1 LRAVLLAL
9 LTYAAESPLRDAGL
23 QDSQDD
29 DLHDEFLGALA
40 ALGGSAGN
48 VRLRDVLE
56 WDVATYDA
64 VKAQLLSRGLI
75 VPGRGRGG
83 SIALAGGEG
92 TTASGTANAERPAR
106 RPRAARGSSSSTASS
121 FETAFRAIDDCLRK
135 EAGCGTELDYT
146 EQTSWLLF
154 LKYLDGLEDDRA
166 AMALLEER
174 TASPILEEAY
184 RWNSWAAPKDGHGQ
198 LAKDARIGDDLLK
211 FVNNDLFP
219 YLSGF
224 KDRASGP
231 NTIEYKIGEIF
242 GEIRNKISN
251 GYNLREIIEEI
262 DGMRFRS
269 QAEKHELSML
279 YEEKIKRMGNA
290 GRNGGEY
297 YTPRP
302 LIRAIVQVVNPQI
315 GETVY
320 DPAVGSAG
328 FLCEA
333 FEFMCKGGSIGAELS
348 TADLDTLQNHTFTG
362 KEKKSLAYVIAIMN
376 MILHG
381 IETPRIIRT
390 NTLSENLDGLEDKDR
405 FDIILANPPFG
416 GKERGEV
423 QKNFQIRSGE
433 TAFLFLQHFIKVLKA
448 GGRAGVVIKNTF
460 LSNTDNASVALR
472 QKLLSECNLHT
483 VLDCPGGTFQGAG
496 VKTVVLFFEKGAPT
510 RRVWFYQ
517 LDPGRNLGKTN
528 PLNDRDLAEFVEL
541 QKTFADSPK
550 SWSVAADSI
559 DLQSWD
565 LSVKNP
571 HGGEALAHRTPQ
583 EIMAEIAE
591 LDTESAEVLG
601 RIRALV

>member
-1 LRAVLLAL
+1 M
-9 LTYAAESPLRDAGL
+9 TDTAESPLRDAEADNDL
-23 QDSQDD
+23 Q
-29 DLHDEFLGALA
+29 DEFLGALT

-48 VRLRDVLE
+48 GRLRDVLE
-56 WDVATYDA
+56 WEEASYDA
-64 VKAQLLSRGLI
+64 VKAQLFSRGLI

-83 SIALAGGEG
+83 SVALAGGEG
-92 TTASGTANAERPAR
+92 TTASVTANAERPAR
-106 RPRAARGSSSSTASS
+106 RPRAARGSSSTTASS

-166 AMALLEER
+166 AMALLEGR
-174 TASPILEEAY
+174 TASPILEDAY

-224 KDRASGP
+224 KARASGP

-333 FEFMCKGGSIGAELS
+333 FEFMRKGGATGAELS
-348 TADLDTLQNHTFTG
+348 TADLETLQTRTFSG

-381 IETPRIIRT
+381 IEAPKIIRA
-390 NTLSENLDGLEDKDR
+390 NTLSENLSDVQERDR
-405 FDIILANPPFG
+405 FDVILANPPFG
-416 GKERGEV
+416 GSERKEV
-423 QKNFQIRSGE
+423 QQNFEIRCGE
-433 TAFLFLQHFIKVLKA
+433 TAFLFLQYFIRLLRA

-472 QKLLSECNLHT
+472 QKLLTDCNLHT

-528 PLNDRDLAEFVEL
+528 PLNDRDLAEFVAL

-550 SWSVAADSI
+550 SWSVPADSI
-559 DLQSWD
+559 DPQSWD

-571 HGGEALAHRTPQ
+571 HGGEAVAHRSPL
-583 EIMAEIAE
+583 EIMAEIAA
-591 LDTESAEVLG
+591 LDVESAEVLG
-601 RIRALV
+601 RIRGLLR

>member
-1 LRAVLLAL
+1 
-9 LTYAAESPLRDAGL
+9 
-23 QDSQDD
+23 
-29 DLHDEFLGALA
+29 
-40 ALGGSAGN
+40 
-48 VRLRDVLE
+48 LE
-56 WDVATYDA
+56 WEEATFDG

-83 SIALAGGEG
+83 SVALAAGRGGPAPEAPAG
-92 TTASGTANAERPAR
+92 PVQARRSRAGKASGATTASA
-106 RPRAARGSSSSTASS
+106 
-121 FETAFRAIDDCLRK
+121 FDQAFRAIDDCLRK

-166 AMALLEER
+166 AMAALEGR
-174 TASPILEEAY
+174 SPSPILEPAY
-184 RWNSWAAPKDGHGQ
+184 RWNSWAAPKEANGQ
-198 LAKDARIGDDLLK
+198 RAKDALIGDDLLK

-224 KDRASGP
+224 KERASGS

-242 GEIRNKISN
+242 GEIRNKISS
-251 GYNLREIIEEI
+251 GYNLREIIDLI
-262 DGMRFRS
+262 DGLQFRS

-302 LIRAIVQVVNPQI
+302 LIRAMVQVVNPQI

-333 FEFMCKGGSIGAELS
+333 FEFMRKGGASGREL
-348 TADLDTLQNHTFTG
+348 TTQDLDTLQSRTFTG

-381 IETPRIIRT
+381 IEAPNIIHA
-390 NTLSENLDGLEDKDR
+390 NTLSENIDDVQEKDR
-405 FDIILANPPFG
+405 FDVILANPPFG
-416 GKERGEV
+416 GSERKEV
-423 QKNFQIRSGE
+423 QQNFEIRSGE
-433 TAFLFLQHFIKVLKA
+433 TAFLFLQHFIRLLRA

-472 QKLLSECNLHT
+472 QKLLQECNLHT

-541 QKTFADSPK
+541 QRTFADSPK
-550 SWSVAADSI
+550 SWSVDVEAI
-559 DLQSWD
+559 DRQSWD

-571 HGGEALAHRTPQ
+571 NATQAAELRSPQ
-583 EIMAEIAE
+583 EILAEIAA
-591 LDTESAEVLG
+591 LDVESAQVLA
-601 RIRALV
+601 RIGGLLG